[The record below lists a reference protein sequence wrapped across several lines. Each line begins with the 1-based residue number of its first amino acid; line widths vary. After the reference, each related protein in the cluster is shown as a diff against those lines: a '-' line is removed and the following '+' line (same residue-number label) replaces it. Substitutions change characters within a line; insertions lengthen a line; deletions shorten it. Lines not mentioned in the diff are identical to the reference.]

1 MLRGRTDRYRS
12 FFWPAVLI
20 LVGLI
25 ALVVNTGLIPVDR
38 LYLLLNLWPVI
49 LIVLGLELLVRR
61 STQGPAR
68 DLATAII
75 VLLAV
80 IGAGAYTVLS
90 PNPSA
95 AGTTD
100 SSTAIGNLENAAAE
114 IDAGGATINV
124 SSGSDLGA
132 DLYRAHIEYSGPKP
146 QVEFNR
152 STGSLRISQ
161 GNESFGFFGSR
172 RFTVTLQLNPTVPWK
187 ITENSGASTDTIDA
201 GSLHI
206 SSLTL
211 NTGASRDEITLGAPS
226 GIVPVT
232 VNGGA
237 LTVHLHRPSGVPA
250 SVAVSGGAVS
260 LNADSRQLRAIGD
273 LNYESPN
280 FAGATDG
287 YRIQI
292 NGGACTVT
300 LDSRASS

>member
-12 FFWPAVLI
+12 FFWPGVLI
-20 LVGLI
+20 VVGLI
-25 ALVVNTGLIPVDR
+25 ALVVNTGLIPADR

-61 STQGPAR
+61 STQGLAR

-95 AGTTD
+95 ASVTD
-100 SSTAIGNLENAAAE
+100 SSTAIGNLEHASAE
-114 IDAGGATINV
+114 IDAGGATINI
-124 SSGSDLGA
+124 SGGTDLGA
-132 DLYRAHIEYSGPKP
+132 DLYRARIEYSGPKP
-146 QVEFNR
+146 QVEFSR
-152 STGSLRISQ
+152 STSSLRISQ
-161 GNESFGFFGSR
+161 GNENFGFFGSR
-172 RFTVTLQLNPTVPWK
+172 RFTVTLQLNSTVPWK

-211 NTGASRDEITLGAPS
+211 NTGASRGEITLGAPS

-237 LTVHLHRPSGVPA
+237 LTVHLHRPNGVPA

-260 LNADSRQLRAIGD
+260 LNADSKQLRAIGD
-273 LNYESPN
+273 LNYESPT
-280 FAGATDG
+280 FPGAADG

-300 LDSRASS
+300 LDTASSS

>member
-1 MLRGRTDRYRS
+1 MLRGRTDRYRG

-49 LIVLGLELLVRR
+49 LIVLGLELIVRR

-68 DLATAII
+68 DLATALI

-95 AGTTD
+95 ASVTD
-100 SSTAIGNLENAAAE
+100 SSTAIGNLERAAAE
-114 IDAGGATINV
+114 IDAGGATINI
-124 SSGSDLGA
+124 SSGTDLGA
-132 DLYRAHIEYSGPKP
+132 ELYRAHIEYSGPQPKI
-146 QVEFNR
+146 EFNR
-152 STGSLRISQ
+152 STSSLRISQ
-161 GNESFGFFGSR
+161 GNENFGFFGSR
-172 RFTVTLQLNPTVPWK
+172 RFTVTLQLNPAVPWK
-187 ITENSGASTDTIDA
+187 ITENSGASTDTINA
-201 GSLHI
+201 GGLHI

-260 LNADSRQLRAIGD
+260 LNADSKQLRAIGD

-280 FAGATDG
+280 FAGAADG

-300 LDSRASS
+300 LDTTSSS